1 MASKMNID
9 ELNSSS
15 RDFYERSLM
24 KMNIS
29 LVFAAFAFMFL
40 GFTAAAATR
49 SAVYKIE
56 NGRGRFSLIFSGLF
70 F

>member
-9 ELNSSS
+9 ELNSGS

-49 SAVYKIE
+49 SAVHNIQ
-56 NGRGRFSLIFSGLF
+56 NGRGMCILYFS
-70 F
+70 